1 MELPG
6 NFESLVDMATRIDNR
21 LQERERE
28 RRQQIRRSSESQEVG
43 GATRVL
49 GIQEI
54 NPVIYPGAS
63 AICCSRGTHA
73 SRQGKVGSRGTSP
86 EVERGSLFLLRQTRG
101 PRSTGEPIPNPSDYP
116 DISKVPPCY
125 HDLKEVFNKAKATSL
140 PPHRE
145 WDCAI
150 DLLPGA
156 PIPKAR
162 LYSISGPER
171 KAMEEYIEASLR
183 SGIIRPSSSPAGAG
197 FFSVVR
203 LLQQAKIFT
212 KLDLRNAYHLVRIR
226 EGDEWKTG
234 FNTPQGHYEYLVMP
248 FGLTNAPAVFQSFIN
263 EILREYLNDFVF
275 VYLDDTLIFSP
286 DLATHQRHV
295 RQVLI
300 RLLENQLYAKA
311 EKCDFHASSV
321 TFLGYVITAN
331 HVSMDPAKVSA
342 VTNWP
347 PLTTRKKSFSGLP
360 RPEEAFQRLKRL
372 FTTAPVLTV
381 PDPALQFVVEVD
393 ASNEG
398 VGAVLSQRSAT
409 DNCIHPCAF
418 LSRKLTPAERNYD
431 VGNKELLAIKVALK
445 EWRHWLEGAEQP
457 FIVWTDHKNL
467 QYLKSAKRLNSR
479 QARWA
484 LFFSRFRF
492 TLSYRPGSQN
502 GKPDTLS
509 RLYAPEPTAKEPETI
524 TRPCGRIGDLA
535 DRKGCAASESWRNNL
550 LRAALRQRNRLYVPE
565 ALRGRVIHWAHT
577 LLLTCH
583 PGVKRTVFVVQQRF
597 WWPSITKDVAEYVKA
612 CSVCARG
619 KASRQARMGLLQPLP
634 VPHRP
639 WSHISLD
646 FITGLLPSQ
655 GNTVVLTVV
664 DRPVLQN
671 DTLHSTTK
679 ANHSQANCTNY
690 DKPSF
695 SHPRSSL

>member
-1 MELPG
+1 MPLNSCTLAADSGWNEVAISDAFVSGLNEEIKDHLAPMELAG

-28 RRQQIRRSSESQEVG
+28 RRQQIRRSSESQ
-43 GATRVL
+43 GALRGFL

-73 SRQGKVGSRGTSP
+73 ARQGKVGSRGMSP
-86 EVERGSLFLLRQTRG
+86 EVERGSLFLLRQTSG
-101 PRSTGEPIPNPSDYP
+101 PRSTGELIPNPSDYP

-140 PPHRE
+140 PPHHE

-162 LYSISGPER
+162 LYSVSGPER

-183 SGIIRPSSSPAGAG
+183 SGIIRPSPAGAG
-197 FFSVVR
+197 FF
-203 LLQQAKIFT
+203 
-212 KLDLRNAYHLVRIR
+212 
-226 EGDEWKTG
+226 
-234 FNTPQGHYEYLVMP
+234 
-248 FGLTNAPAVFQSFIN
+248 
-263 EILREYLNDFVF
+263 FV
-275 VYLDDTLIFSP
+275 
-286 DLATHQRHV
+286 ATHQRHV

-331 HVSMDPAKVSA
+331 NISMDPAKVSA

-347 PLTTRKKSFSGLP
+347 PLTTRKKVQQFLGFANFYRRFIRNFSAVAASLHALTSVKSVFQWTSKA
-360 RPEEAFQRLKRL
+360 EEAFQRLKRL

-409 DNCIHPCAF
+409 DNRIHPCAF

-431 VGNKELLAIKVALK
+431 VGNKELLAIKVALE

-492 TLSYRPGSQN
+492 TLSLVQ
-502 GKPDTLS
+502 
-509 RLYAPEPTAKEPETI
+509 A
-524 TRPCGRIGDLA
+524 
-535 DRKGCAASESWRNNL
+535 
-550 LRAALRQRNRLYVPE
+550 
-565 ALRGRVIHWAHT
+565 
-577 LLLTCH
+577 
-583 PGVKRTVFVVQQRF
+583 GVTE
-597 WWPSITKDVAEYVKA
+597 W
-612 CSVCARG
+612 
-619 KASRQARMGLLQPLP
+619 QA
-634 VPHRP
+634 
-639 WSHISLD
+639 
-646 FITGLLPSQ
+646 
-655 GNTVVLTVV
+655 
-664 DRPVLQN
+664 
-671 DTLHSTTK
+671 
-679 ANHSQANCTNY
+679 
-690 DKPSF
+690 
-695 SHPRSSL
+695 